1 MKERGFYSKSI
12 GYWQTTGDPAP
23 DIKATYPPDTVE
35 VGLPPTETSIFD
47 GTKWVDPGAVVL
59 PEDVNAERDQRIAAG
74 ISFNGTLFGS
84 DPRSIQNI
92 TGAGSLAGLAVGAGA
107 KAGDLLW
114 MGGTTPFAWIAAD
127 NTAVPMDA
135 PTMFAFSQAA
145 FRHVAGITF
154 AARALK
160 DMPTIPQDFRN
171 AKYWP

>member
-1 MKERGFYSKSI
+1 VGDEMKKSVTVIDSK
-12 GYWQTTGDPAP
+12 TGARTSKLVTMTSTELAELTAP
-23 DIKATYPPDTVE
+23 VTVD
-35 VGLPPTETSIFD
+35 ETN
-47 GTKWVDPGAVVL
+47 T
-59 PEDVNAERDQRIAAG
+59 ERDRRINSG
-74 ISFNGTLFGS
+74 ILFNGVLFNS

-92 TGAGSLAGLAVGAGA
+92 TGAGALAGLAVGAGA

-135 PTMFAFSQAA
+135 PTMFAFSQAV
-145 FRHVAGITF
+145 FRHVADITF